1 MRGFNNY
8 IYEQSDW
15 PRFKWSDSRLITLL
29 PEVRNIQGR
38 VIGKMSA
45 LGFELQNQANLE
57 ILTQDVLKSTEIEGE
72 ILNPEQVRSSIA
84 RRLGLDISGLVHSD
98 RNVDGV
104 VEMMLDATGNYDKPL
119 TKERLFGWHNALFPT
134 GFGGIYKIIIG
145 SWRDDSTGPMQV
157 VSGPMGKERVHYQA
171 PAAEL
176 LDKQMRH
183 FFKWINDKQQIDLI
197 VKAAIAHL
205 WFITLHPFED
215 GNGRIARAIT
225 DMILA
230 QSDNQSTRFYSMS
243 TQIRNERK
251 QYYDIL
257 ELTQK
262 GGLDISDWLEWFL
275 ECLLN
280 ALKSSEILLGKVI
293 FKHHFWIKNA
303 LRLENDRQK
312 KILNML
318 LDGFDGKLTT
328 TKWSRIGKCS
338 QDTALRDIQDLMEK
352 QILYKLPGGGRSTGY
367 DLIERIPRGS
377 TSG

>member
-1 MRGFNNY
+1 MRRFNNY

-38 VIGKMSA
+38 VIGEMRA

-119 TKERLFGWHNALFPT
+119 TKERLFGWHNALFPA
-134 GFGGIYKIIIG
+134 GFGGMYKIIIG
-145 SWRDDSTGPMQV
+145 SWRDDSTGPLQV
-157 VSGPMGKERVHYQA
+157 VSGPMGKEKIHYQA

-197 VKAAIAHL
+197 IKAAIAHL

-303 LRLENDRQK
+303 LRLENTRQK

-352 QILYKLPGGGRSTGY
+352 RILYKLPGGGRSTGY
-367 DLIERIPRGS
+367 DLIKETNG
-377 TSG
+377 

>member
-1 MRGFNNY
+1 MRRFNNY

-38 VIGKMSA
+38 VIGEMRA

-119 TKERLFGWHNALFPT
+119 TKERLFGWHNALFPA
-134 GFGGIYKIIIG
+134 GFGGMYKIIIG
-145 SWRDDSTGPMQV
+145 SWRDDSTGPLQV
-157 VSGPMGKERVHYQA
+157 VSGPMGKEKIHYQA

-197 VKAAIAHL
+197 IKAAIAHL

-280 ALKSSEILLGKVI
+280 ALKFSEILLGKVI

-303 LRLENDRQK
+303 LRLENTRQK

-352 QILYKLPGGGRSTGY
+352 RILYKLPGGGRSTGY
-367 DLIERIPRGS
+367 DLIKETNG
-377 TSG
+377 

>member
-1 MRGFNNY
+1 MRRFNNY

-29 PEVRNIQGR
+29 PEVRNIQGL
-38 VIGKMSA
+38 VIGKMRA

-134 GFGGIYKIIIG
+134 GFGGMYKIIIG

-157 VSGPMGKERVHYQA
+157 VSGPMGKEKVHYQA

-176 LDKQMRH
+176 LDKQMGH

-197 VKAAIAHL
+197 IKAAIAHL

-257 ELTQK
+257 ELAQK

-312 KILNML
+312 KILNIL

-367 DLIERIPRGS
+367 DLIKETNG
-377 TSG
+377 

>member
-1 MRGFNNY
+1 MRRFNHY

-15 PRFKWSDSRLITLL
+15 PRFTWSDSRLITLL

-38 VIGKMSA
+38 VIGRMRA

-134 GFGGIYKIIIG
+134 GFGGMYKIIIG

-157 VSGPMGKERVHYQA
+157 VSGPMGKEKVHYQA

-176 LDKQMRH
+176 LDKQMGH

-303 LRLENDRQK
+303 LRLENNRQK

-328 TKWSRIGKCS
+328 TKWSRLGKCS

-367 DLIERIPRGS
+367 DLIKETNG
-377 TSG
+377 

>member
-1 MRGFNNY
+1 MRRFNNY

-29 PEVRNIQGR
+29 PEVRNIQGM
-38 VIGKMSA
+38 VIGKMRA

-230 QSDNQSTRFYSMS
+230 QSDKDLNYFLEKICSCIMLIWIFQQVQEHSLYVQADHSHPFYISHS
-243 TQIRNERK
+243 QLKNEGVPLSHLQHSLYVKYK
-251 QYYDIL
+251 QYF
-257 ELTQK
+257 E
-262 GGLDISDWLEWFL
+262 
-275 ECLLN
+275 
-280 ALKSSEILLGKVI
+280 
-293 FKHHFWIKNA
+293 
-303 LRLENDRQK
+303 
-312 KILNML
+312 
-318 LDGFDGKLTT
+318 
-328 TKWSRIGKCS
+328 
-338 QDTALRDIQDLMEK
+338 
-352 QILYKLPGGGRSTGY
+352 
-367 DLIERIPRGS
+367 
-377 TSG
+377 

>member
-1 MRGFNNY
+1 MRRFNNY

-38 VIGKMSA
+38 VIGKMRA

-134 GFGGIYKIIIG
+134 GFGGINKIIIG

-367 DLIERIPRGS
+367 DLIKETNG
-377 TSG
+377 

>member
-1 MRGFNNY
+1 M
-8 IYEQSDW
+8 
-15 PRFKWSDSRLITLL
+15 
-29 PEVRNIQGR
+29 
-38 VIGKMSA
+38 VIGKMRA

-119 TKERLFGWHNALFPT
+119 TKERLFGWHNVLFPA

-157 VSGPMGKERVHYQA
+157 VSGPMGKEKVHYQA

-176 LDKQMRH
+176 LDKQMGQ

-197 VKAAIAHL
+197 IKAAIAHL

-243 TQIRNERK
+243 TQIRNKRK

-367 DLIERIPRGS
+367 DLIKETNG
-377 TSG
+377 

>member
-1 MRGFNNY
+1 MRRFNNY
-8 IYEQSDW
+8 IYEQTDW

-29 PEVRNIQGR
+29 PEVRNIQGM
-38 VIGKMSA
+38 VIGRMRA

-104 VEMMLDATGNYDKPL
+104 VEMMLDATVNYDKPL

-134 GFGGIYKIIIG
+134 GFRGMYKIIIG

-157 VSGPMGKERVHYQA
+157 VSGSMGKEKVHYQA

-176 LDKQMRH
+176 LDKQMGH

-197 VKAAIAHL
+197 IKAAIAHL

-251 QYYDIL
+251 HYYDIL

-312 KILNML
+312 KILNIL

-367 DLIERIPRGS
+367 DLIKETNG
-377 TSG
+377 

>member
-1 MRGFNNY
+1 MRRFNNY

-29 PEVRNIQGR
+29 PEVRNIQGM
-38 VIGKMSA
+38 VIGKMRA

-176 LDKQMRH
+176 LDKQMGH

-257 ELTQK
+257 ELAQK

-367 DLIERIPRGS
+367 DLIKETNG
-377 TSG
+377 

>member
-1 MRGFNNY
+1 MRRFNNY

-15 PRFKWSDSRLITLL
+15 PRFKWSDSRLITIL

-38 VIGKMSA
+38 VIGKMRA

-119 TKERLFGWHNALFPT
+119 TRERLFGWHNALFPT

-176 LDKQMRH
+176 LDKQMGH

-251 QYYDIL
+251 LYYDIL

-367 DLIERIPRGS
+367 DLIKETNG
-377 TSG
+377 

>member
-1 MRGFNNY
+1 MRRFNNY

-29 PEVRNIQGR
+29 PEVRNIQGM
-38 VIGKMSA
+38 VIGKMRA

-157 VSGPMGKERVHYQA
+157 VSGPMGKEKVHYQA

-176 LDKQMRH
+176 LDKQMGQ

-197 VKAAIAHL
+197 IKAAIAHL

-312 KILNML
+312 KILNIL

-367 DLIERIPRGS
+367 DLIKETNG
-377 TSG
+377 